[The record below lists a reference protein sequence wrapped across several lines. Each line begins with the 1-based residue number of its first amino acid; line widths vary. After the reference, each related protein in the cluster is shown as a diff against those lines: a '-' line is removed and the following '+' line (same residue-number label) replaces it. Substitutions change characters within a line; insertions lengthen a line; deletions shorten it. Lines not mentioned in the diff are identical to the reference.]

1 MREAEW
7 EAARRRC
14 TCNAWRFRCQ
24 QRGGGRPVDST
35 GQRHDSRKAKAF
47 VVVDTV
53 QPRRSSRHVT
63 TRLSRKRCSVR
74 PIGSVPRNA
83 GNDLFQRELRRLP
96 NLGNLLQTHRR

>member
-7 EAARRRC
+7 EAARRRY

-53 QPRRSSRHVT
+53 
-63 TRLSRKRCSVR
+63 
-74 PIGSVPRNA
+74 
-83 GNDLFQRELRRLP
+83 
-96 NLGNLLQTHRR
+96 